1 MSEPVSSAQYF
12 PWDGGAIFVGT
23 GGIFPTHA
31 HHAIQV
37 CFLFDGR
44 IRLRPSDEDP
54 WTDYD
59 LGLVPSLEPHGMDG
73 SRTELGATLFVEPET
88 REGRILTERFLRDG
102 IANLPRAP
110 VEPVIAELRTA
121 VLGRRGRAPIVEL
134 ARRLVQHLTQHA
146 VPTVTSDERIVRAV
160 SYINEHLS
168 APLALKEVAAVAY
181 LSPSRF
187 RHLFA
192 EQTGMG
198 LRQYVLW
205 RRFVSVWELR
215 MNGVSLSEAAHA
227 AGFADSAHLAR
238 TSRRMFGIPPSLL
251 EIAAPEVPQE

>member
-1 MSEPVSSAQYF
+1 MAEPVSSAQYF

-23 GGIFPTHA
+23 GGVFPAHA
-31 HHAIQV
+31 HHAIQI
-37 CFLFDGR
+37 CFLFAGR
-44 IRLRPSDEDP
+44 IRLRPADKDP

-59 LGLVPSLEPHGMDG
+59 LGIVPSLQPHGMDG
-73 SRTELGATLFVEPET
+73 SRAALGATLFVEPET
-88 REGRILTERFLRDG
+88 REGRILTERFLREG
-102 IANLPRAP
+102 IANVDRAP
-110 VEPVIAELRTA
+110 VERVLAELRTA
-121 VLGRRGRAPIVEL
+121 ALEQRGREPIVEL

-146 VPTVTSDERIVRAV
+146 APSATSDERIVRAV
-160 SYINEHLS
+160 RYINEHLS
-168 APLALKEVAAVAY
+168 APLTLKDVAAVAY

-198 LRQYVLW
+198 LRQYILW

-215 MNGVSLSEAAHA
+215 MNGVALSAAAHA

-251 EIAAPEVPQE
+251 EIAAPQAPRE